1 MYKFLTVMLIVYIAF
16 STCKKKEELP
26 LSIID
31 DPKIPDEVYLIEL
44 SKKILLLNYK
54 EAKVEKTKDG
64 NFLVLEYGG
73 SSALSFRDQDTYQK
87 EMKLITANYLLKFI
101 RYTKSR
107 NLKLITISLVKPYYV
122 NEESIKREV
131 IEEFEVYRVSLEIE
145 STKNIKDIDI
155 IDLENVNTK
164 SPEWESKLKVLEE
177 IIKLWRVELNDLRRI
192 EVK

>member
-145 STKNIKDIDI
+145 NTKNIKDIDI
-155 IDLENVNTK
+155 IDLENVDTK
-164 SPEWESKLKVLEE
+164 SPEWESKLKILEE

>member
-44 SKKILLLNYK
+44 SKKILLQNYK

-107 NLKLITISLVKPYYV
+107 NLKLITISIVKPYYV

-145 STKNIKDIDI
+145 NTKNIKDIDI

-177 IIKLWRVELNDLRRI
+177 IIKSWRVELNDLRRI

>member
-1 MYKFLTVMLIVYIAF
+1 MLIVYIAF

-26 LSIID
+26 LIIID

-44 SKKILLLNYK
+44 SKKILLQNYK

-107 NLKLITISLVKPYYV
+107 NLKLITISIVKPYYV

-145 STKNIKDIDI
+145 NTKNIKDIDI

-177 IIKLWRVELNDLRRI
+177 IIKSWRVELNDLRRI

>member
-1 MYKFLTVMLIVYIAF
+1 MYKFLTIILIVYIAF
-16 STCKKKEELP
+16 TTCKKKEELM
-26 LSIID
+26 LNIID

-64 NFLVLEYGG
+64 NFLILEYGG
-73 SSALSFRDQDTYQK
+73 SSALSFRSQDTYEK

-101 RYTKSR
+101 RYTTSR

-122 NEESIKREV
+122 NEESINKEV
-131 IEEFEVYRVSLEIE
+131 IEDFEVFRVSLEIE
-145 STKNIKDIDI
+145 KTKTIKDLDKV
-155 IDLENVNTK
+155 DLENVDTK

-177 IIKLWRVELNDLRRI
+177 IIKLWRVDLNDLRRI
-192 EVK
+192 QVK

>member
-26 LSIID
+26 LIIID

-44 SKKILLLNYK
+44 SKKILLQNYK

-107 NLKLITISLVKPYYV
+107 NLKLITISIVKPYYV

-145 STKNIKDIDI
+145 NTKNIKDIDI

-177 IIKLWRVELNDLRRI
+177 IIKSWRVELNDLRRI